1 MSEEMFVIE
10 EDTLQDNPE
19 LLEEYENTFSNEEKI
34 SHAMKLTSENF
45 KIDVGVVEFN
55 SLLIPDPIKNARKE
69 THQGL
74 STSVAEI
81 GIVSPIH
88 VMVTEGYA
96 DWVSENPGVD
106 VTEYEGPK
114 YILVDG
120 FRRIWA
126 GYKCGLSRCNAVIWD
141 FEDKEKGSDLLV
153 ILARILNKCQEQS
166 WNEVWGLY
174 NILMAQSPLTENTL
188 DYLLHLDSGDS
199 SKLKSI
205 MENADRF
212 PEPKEDLLSKKK
224 TLQQAFNMLEKMRKE
239 VDKLAEED
247 NTGISEMEQADGVVE
262 RAGDQVL
269 SDEEVKEVLEM
280 ADNFD
285 GELSDEDFGGML
297 ENEDG
302 VYDRQTT
309 GDRHPL
315 DPVLKAKTMERDQFS
330 CTCCGFGEKSGASRI
345 VAMSVLQSHHKISVS
360 NSGPDSE
367 DNITTVCMI
376 CHTLTHICIKRGLKL
391 GISKSEFDAMPD
403 TEKERYKKIMQ
414 LARTDWEA
422 GKRLGKNKERISKDN
437 SNYSQ
442 FKMPGTDLAQN
453 MEAMKSIG

>member
-1 MSEEMFVIE
+1 MKG
-10 EDTLQDNPE
+10 NPD
-19 LLEEYENTFSNEEKI
+19 LVEEYENTFDNEEKI

-45 KIDVGVVEFN
+45 TIDTGVVYFD
-55 SLLIPDPIKNARKE
+55 SLIIPDPIKNARKD
-69 THQGL
+69 TYTGL

-81 GIVSPIH
+81 GIVTPIH
-88 VMVTEGYA
+88 VMITEGYA
-96 DWVSENPGVD
+96 EWVAENPGYD
-106 VTEYEGPK
+106 VEDYDGPK
-114 YILVDG
+114 YILIDG

-126 GYKCGLSRCNAVIWD
+126 GYKSGLTRCNAVIWD
-141 FEDKEKGSDLLV
+141 FEDKDKGSDLLV
-153 ILARILNKCQEQS
+153 ILARILNKSQRQS
-166 WNEVWGLY
+166 WLETWNLY

-199 SKLKSI
+199 SKLRSI

-212 PEPKEDLLSKKK
+212 PEPKEDLLANKK

-239 VDKLAEED
+239 LDKLAEED
-247 NTGISEMEQADGVVE
+247 NQGISEMEQADGVVE
-262 RAGDQVL
+262 KAGDQVL

-280 ADNFD
+280 GDNFD

-297 ENEDG
+297 ESEDG

-403 TEKERYKKIMQ
+403 TEKERYKRIMQ

>member
-10 EDTLQDNPE
+10 EDNLQDNPE

-106 VTEYEGPK
+106 VAEYEGPK

-262 RAGDQVL
+262 KAGDQVL

-285 GELSDEDFGGML
+285 GELSEEDFDELMGNNLPDEGQKVG
-297 ENEDG
+297 E
-302 VYDRQTT
+302 
-309 GDRHPL
+309 RHPL
-315 DPVLKAKTMERDQFS
+315 DPALKAAVLARDGY
-330 CTCCGFGEKSGASRI
+330 CCQVTGRGKGLPAPI
-345 VAMSVLQSHHKISVS
+345 ALAILNVHHKIPVHAGGKDTM
-360 NSGPDSE
+360 N
-367 DNITTVCMI
+367 NLITVCLDV
-376 CHTLTHICIKRGLKL
+376 HTLVHIIERNGGKL
-391 GISKSEFDAMPD
+391 GMSKEQFDALPED
-403 TEKERYKKIMQ
+403 EKEFITGTMKIARIAVEANKK
-414 LARTDWEA
+414 LGRT
-422 GKRLGKNKERISKDN
+422 KEQIKKDT
-437 SNYSQ
+437 SDAIK
-442 FKMPGTDLAQN
+442 FKMPGVVQREN
-453 MEAMKSIG
+453 MEAVMGSK

>member
-1 MSEEMFVIE
+1 MGGFLMSIAEMKG
-10 EDTLQDNPE
+10 NPD
-19 LLEEYENTFSNEEKI
+19 LVEEYENTFDNEEKI

-45 KIDVGVVEFN
+45 TIDTGVVYFD
-55 SLLIPDPIKNARKE
+55 SLLIPDPIKNARKD
-69 THQGL
+69 TYTGL

-81 GIVSPIH
+81 GIVTPIH
-88 VMVTEGYA
+88 VMITEGYA
-96 DWVSENPGVD
+96 EWVAENPGYD
-106 VTEYEGPK
+106 VEDYDGPK
-114 YILVDG
+114 YILIDG

-126 GYKCGLSRCNAVIWD
+126 GYKSGLTRCNAVIWD
-141 FEDKEKGSDLLV
+141 FEDKDKGSDLLV
-153 ILARILNKCQEQS
+153 ILARILNKSQKQS
-166 WNEVWGLY
+166 WLETWNLY
-174 NILMAQSPLTENTL
+174 NILMSQSPLTENTL

-199 SKLKSI
+199 SKLRSI

-212 PEPKEDLLSKKK
+212 PEPKEDLLANKK

-239 VDKLAEED
+239 LDKLAEED
-247 NTGISEMEQADGVVE
+247 NQGISEMEQADGVVE
-262 RAGDQVL
+262 KAGDQVL

-280 ADNFD
+280 GDSFN

-367 DNITTVCMI
+367 DNITTICMI

-391 GISKSEFDAMPD
+391 GISKGEFDSMPD
-403 TEKERYKKIMQ
+403 TEKERYKRIMQ

-422 GKRLGKNKERISKDN
+422 GKRLGKNKERMSKDN

-453 MEAMKSIG
+453 MEAVKTLV

>member
-106 VTEYEGPK
+106 VAEYEGPK

-285 GELSDEDFGGML
+285 GELSEEDFDELMGNNLPDEGQKVG
-297 ENEDG
+297 E
-302 VYDRQTT
+302 
-309 GDRHPL
+309 RHPL
-315 DPVLKAKTMERDQFS
+315 DPALKAAVLARDEY
-330 CTCCGFGEKSGASRI
+330 CCQVTGRGKGLPAPI
-345 VAMSVLQSHHKISVS
+345 ALAILNVHHKIPVHAGGKDTM
-360 NSGPDSE
+360 N
-367 DNITTVCMI
+367 NLITVCLDV
-376 CHTLTHICIKRGLKL
+376 HTLVHIIERNGGKL
-391 GISKSEFDAMPD
+391 GMSKEQFDALPED
-403 TEKERYKKIMQ
+403 EKEFITGTMKIARIAVEANKK
-414 LARTDWEA
+414 LGRT
-422 GKRLGKNKERISKDN
+422 KEQIKKDT
-437 SNYSQ
+437 SDAIK
-442 FKMPGTDLAQN
+442 FKMPGVVQREN
-453 MEAMKSIG
+453 MEAVMGSK

>member
-262 RAGDQVL
+262 KAGDQVL

-285 GELSDEDFGGML
+285 GELSEEDFDELMGNNLPDEGQKVG
-297 ENEDG
+297 E
-302 VYDRQTT
+302 
-309 GDRHPL
+309 RHPL
-315 DPVLKAKTMERDQFS
+315 DPALKAAVLARDGY
-330 CTCCGFGEKSGASRI
+330 CCQVTGRGKGLPAPI
-345 VAMSVLQSHHKISVS
+345 ALAILNVHHKIPVHAGGKDTM
-360 NSGPDSE
+360 N
-367 DNITTVCMI
+367 NLITVCLDV
-376 CHTLTHICIKRGLKL
+376 HTLVHIIERNGGKL
-391 GISKSEFDAMPD
+391 GMSKEQFDALPED
-403 TEKERYKKIMQ
+403 EKEFITGTMKIARIAVEANKK
-414 LARTDWEA
+414 LGRT
-422 GKRLGKNKERISKDN
+422 KEQIKKDT
-437 SNYSQ
+437 SDAIK
-442 FKMPGTDLAQN
+442 FKMPGVVQREN
-453 MEAMKSIG
+453 MEAVMGSN

>member
-10 EDTLQDNPE
+10 EDTLQGNPE

-45 KIDVGVVEFN
+45 KINVGVVEFN

-262 RAGDQVL
+262 KAGDQVL

-285 GELSDEDFGGML
+285 GELSDEDFDELMGNNLPDEGQKVG
-297 ENEDG
+297 E
-302 VYDRQTT
+302 
-309 GDRHPL
+309 RHPL
-315 DPVLKAKTMERDQFS
+315 DPALKAAVLARDGY
-330 CTCCGFGEKSGASRI
+330 CCQVTGRGKGLPAPI
-345 VAMSVLQSHHKISVS
+345 ALAILNVHHKIPVHAGGKDTM
-360 NSGPDSE
+360 N
-367 DNITTVCMI
+367 NLITVCLDV
-376 CHTLTHICIKRGLKL
+376 HTLVHIIERNGGKL
-391 GISKSEFDAMPD
+391 GMSKEQFDALPED
-403 TEKERYKKIMQ
+403 EKEFITGTMKIARIAVEANKK
-414 LARTDWEA
+414 LGRT
-422 GKRLGKNKERISKDN
+422 KEQIKKDT
-437 SNYSQ
+437 SDAIK
-442 FKMPGTDLAQN
+442 FKMPGVVQREN
-453 MEAMKSIG
+453 MEAVMGSK

>member
-262 RAGDQVL
+262 KAGDQVL

-285 GELSDEDFGGML
+285 GELSDEDFDELMGNNLPDEGQKVG
-297 ENEDG
+297 E
-302 VYDRQTT
+302 
-309 GDRHPL
+309 RHPL
-315 DPVLKAKTMERDQFS
+315 DPALKAAVLARDGY
-330 CTCCGFGEKSGASRI
+330 CCQVTGRGKGLPAPI
-345 VAMSVLQSHHKISVS
+345 ALAILNVHHKIPVHAGGKDTM
-360 NSGPDSE
+360 N
-367 DNITTVCMI
+367 NLITVCLDV
-376 CHTLTHICIKRGLKL
+376 HTLVHIIERNGGKL
-391 GISKSEFDAMPD
+391 GMSKEQFDALPED
-403 TEKERYKKIMQ
+403 EKEFITGTMKIARIAVEANKK
-414 LARTDWEA
+414 LGRT
-422 GKRLGKNKERISKDN
+422 KEQIKKDT
-437 SNYSQ
+437 SDAIK
-442 FKMPGTDLAQN
+442 FKMPGVVQREN
-453 MEAMKSIG
+453 MEAVMGSK

>member
-106 VTEYEGPK
+106 VAEYEGPK

-262 RAGDQVL
+262 KAGDQVL

-285 GELSDEDFGGML
+285 GELSDEDFDELMGNNLPDEGQKVG
-297 ENEDG
+297 E
-302 VYDRQTT
+302 
-309 GDRHPL
+309 RHPL
-315 DPVLKAKTMERDQFS
+315 DPALKAAVLARDEY
-330 CTCCGFGEKSGASRI
+330 CCQVTGRGKGLPAPI
-345 VAMSVLQSHHKISVS
+345 ALAILNVHHKIPVHAGGKDTM
-360 NSGPDSE
+360 N
-367 DNITTVCMI
+367 NLITVCLDV
-376 CHTLTHICIKRGLKL
+376 HTLVHIIERNGGKL
-391 GISKSEFDAMPD
+391 GMSKEQFDALPED
-403 TEKERYKKIMQ
+403 EKEFITGTMKIARIAVEANKK
-414 LARTDWEA
+414 LGRT
-422 GKRLGKNKERISKDN
+422 KEQIKKDT
-437 SNYSQ
+437 SDAIK
-442 FKMPGTDLAQN
+442 FKMPGVVQREN
-453 MEAMKSIG
+453 MEAVMGSK

>member
-106 VTEYEGPK
+106 VAEYEGPK

-285 GELSDEDFGGML
+285 GELSEEDFDELMGNNLPDEGQKVG
-297 ENEDG
+297 E
-302 VYDRQTT
+302 
-309 GDRHPL
+309 RHPL
-315 DPVLKAKTMERDQFS
+315 DPALKAAVLARDGY
-330 CTCCGFGEKSGASRI
+330 CCQVTGRGKGLPAPI
-345 VAMSVLQSHHKISVS
+345 ALAILNVHHKIPVHAGGKDTM
-360 NSGPDSE
+360 N
-367 DNITTVCMI
+367 NLITVCLDV
-376 CHTLTHICIKRGLKL
+376 HTLVHIIERNGGKL
-391 GISKSEFDAMPD
+391 GMSKEQFDALPED
-403 TEKERYKKIMQ
+403 EKEFITGTMKIARIAVEANKK
-414 LARTDWEA
+414 LGRT
-422 GKRLGKNKERISKDN
+422 KEQIKKDT
-437 SNYSQ
+437 SDAIK
-442 FKMPGTDLAQN
+442 FKMPGVVQREN
-453 MEAMKSIG
+453 MEAVMGSK

>member
-262 RAGDQVL
+262 KAGDQVL

-285 GELSDEDFGGML
+285 GELSDEDFDELMGNNLPDEGQKVG
-297 ENEDG
+297 E
-302 VYDRQTT
+302 
-309 GDRHPL
+309 RHPL
-315 DPVLKAKTMERDQFS
+315 DPALKAAVLARDEY
-330 CTCCGFGEKSGASRI
+330 CCQVTGRGKGLPAPI
-345 VAMSVLQSHHKISVS
+345 ALAILNVHHKIPVHAGGKDTM
-360 NSGPDSE
+360 N
-367 DNITTVCMI
+367 NLITVCLDV
-376 CHTLTHICIKRGLKL
+376 HTLVHIIERNGGKL
-391 GISKSEFDAMPD
+391 GMSKEQFDALPED
-403 TEKERYKKIMQ
+403 EKEFITGTMKIARIAVEANKK
-414 LARTDWEA
+414 LGRT
-422 GKRLGKNKERISKDN
+422 KEQIKKDT
-437 SNYSQ
+437 SDAIK
-442 FKMPGTDLAQN
+442 FKMPGVVQREN
-453 MEAMKSIG
+453 MEAVMGSK

>member
-106 VTEYEGPK
+106 VAEYEGPK

-174 NILMAQSPLTENTL
+174 NILMTQSPLTENTL

-285 GELSDEDFGGML
+285 GELSDEDFDELMGNNLPDEGQKVG
-297 ENEDG
+297 E
-302 VYDRQTT
+302 
-309 GDRHPL
+309 RHPL
-315 DPVLKAKTMERDQFS
+315 DPALKAAVLARDEY
-330 CTCCGFGEKSGASRI
+330 CCQVTGRGKGLPAPI
-345 VAMSVLQSHHKISVS
+345 ALAILNVHHKIPVHAGGKDTM
-360 NSGPDSE
+360 N
-367 DNITTVCMI
+367 NLITVCLDV
-376 CHTLTHICIKRGLKL
+376 HTLVHIIERNGGKL
-391 GISKSEFDAMPD
+391 GMSKEQFDALPED
-403 TEKERYKKIMQ
+403 EKEFITGTMKIARIAVEANKK
-414 LARTDWEA
+414 LGRT
-422 GKRLGKNKERISKDN
+422 KEQIKKDT
-437 SNYSQ
+437 SDAIK
-442 FKMPGTDLAQN
+442 FKMPGVVQREN
-453 MEAMKSIG
+453 MEAVMGSK

>member
-1 MSEEMFVIE
+1 MKG
-10 EDTLQDNPE
+10 NPD
-19 LLEEYENTFSNEEKI
+19 LVEEYENTFDNEEKI

-45 KIDVGVVEFN
+45 TIDTGVVYFD
-55 SLLIPDPIKNARKE
+55 SLIIPDPIKNARKD
-69 THQGL
+69 TYTGL

-81 GIVSPIH
+81 GIVTPIH
-88 VMVTEGYA
+88 VMITEGYA
-96 DWVSENPGVD
+96 EWVAENPGYD
-106 VTEYEGPK
+106 VEDYDGPK
-114 YILVDG
+114 YILIDG

-126 GYKCGLSRCNAVIWD
+126 GYKSGLTRCNAVIWD
-141 FEDKEKGSDLLV
+141 FEDKDKGSDLLV
-153 ILARILNKCQEQS
+153 ILARILNKSQRQS
-166 WNEVWGLY
+166 WLETWNLY

-199 SKLKSI
+199 SKLRSI

-212 PEPKEDLLSKKK
+212 PEPKEDLLANKK

-239 VDKLAEED
+239 LDKLAEED
-247 NTGISEMEQADGVVE
+247 NQGISEMEQADGVVE
-262 RAGDQVL
+262 KAGDQVL

-280 ADNFD
+280 EDNFD

-297 ENEDG
+297 ESEDG

-403 TEKERYKKIMQ
+403 TEKERYKRIMQ

>member
-1 MSEEMFVIE
+1 M
-10 EDTLQDNPE
+10 
-19 LLEEYENTFSNEEKI
+19 
-34 SHAMKLTSENF
+34 
-45 KIDVGVVEFN
+45 
-55 SLLIPDPIKNARKE
+55 E
-69 THQGL
+69 T
-74 STSVAEI
+74 
-81 GIVSPIH
+81 
-88 VMVTEGYA
+88 
-96 DWVSENPGVD
+96 
-106 VTEYEGPK
+106 
-114 YILVDG
+114 
-120 FRRIWA
+120 
-126 GYKCGLSRCNAVIWD
+126 
-141 FEDKEKGSDLLV
+141 
-153 ILARILNKCQEQS
+153 
-166 WNEVWGLY
+166 WGLY

-188 DYLLHLDSGDS
+188 DYLLHLESGDS
-199 SKLKSI
+199 SKLRSI
-205 MENADRF
+205 MENVDRF
-212 PEPKEDLLSKKK
+212 PEPKEDLISKKK

-239 VDKLAEED
+239 LDKLAEED

-262 RAGDQVL
+262 KAGDQVL

-280 ADNFD
+280 GENFD

-367 DNITTVCMI
+367 NNITTLCMV

-391 GISKSEFDAMPD
+391 GISKNEFDSMPD
-403 TEKERYKKIMQ
+403 SEKERYKRIMQ

-422 GKRLGKNKERISKDN
+422 GKRLGKNKERMSKDN
-437 SNYSQ
+437 SDYSK

-453 MEAMKSIG
+453 MEALKTVGKM

>member
-106 VTEYEGPK
+106 VAEYEGPK

-262 RAGDQVL
+262 KAGDQVL

-285 GELSDEDFGGML
+285 GELSEEDFDELMGNNLPDEGQKVG
-297 ENEDG
+297 E
-302 VYDRQTT
+302 
-309 GDRHPL
+309 RHPL
-315 DPVLKAKTMERDQFS
+315 DPALKAAVLARDGY
-330 CTCCGFGEKSGASRI
+330 CCQVTGRGKGLPAPI
-345 VAMSVLQSHHKISVS
+345 ALAILNVHHKIPVHAGGKDTM
-360 NSGPDSE
+360 N
-367 DNITTVCMI
+367 NLITVCLDV
-376 CHTLTHICIKRGLKL
+376 HTLVHIIERNGGKL
-391 GISKSEFDAMPD
+391 GMSKEQFDALPED
-403 TEKERYKKIMQ
+403 EKEFITGTMKIARIAVEANKK
-414 LARTDWEA
+414 LGRT
-422 GKRLGKNKERISKDN
+422 KEQIKKDT
-437 SNYSQ
+437 SDAIK
-442 FKMPGTDLAQN
+442 FKMPGVVQREN
-453 MEAMKSIG
+453 MEAVMGSK